1 MALMLVGLAACEPK
15 YVSGKTECSD
25 KGECPSG
32 YRCVLQGT
40 ARVCLSGGSSA
51 VGGAGF
57 PPGVVG
63 QGGSRTGGAGGL
75 AGAGGAGGKAS
86 SGSGGRTTAGFGGTT
101 SFRTGGSGGGTSAGF
116 GGTTSFR
123 TGGTGGTTPGFG
135 GSGGSGGS
143 CNYPP
148 CLARLIIGCE
158 PAGACVQQMDPDTF
172 ATVTCY
178 ANGVKTIATVDVFS
192 SPAAVKVT
200 FTKNGTTCF
209 SLTGTTAD
217 LTNPT
222 YVLLDPLGRS
232 VGTMTTD
239 SLDRTVVTCN
249 GSAPVILDSS
259 CDIESET
266 CTDGICVL

>member
-86 SGSGGRTTAGFGGTT
+86 SGSGGRTT
-101 SFRTGGSGGGTSAGF
+101 AGF

-232 VGTMTTD
+232 VGTVTTD

-249 GSAPVILDSS
+249 GGAPVILDSS